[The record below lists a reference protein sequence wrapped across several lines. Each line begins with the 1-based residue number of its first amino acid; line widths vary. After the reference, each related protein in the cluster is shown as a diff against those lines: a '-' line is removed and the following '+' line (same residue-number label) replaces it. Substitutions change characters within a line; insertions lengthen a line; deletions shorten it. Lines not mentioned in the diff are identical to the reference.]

1 MPKGRDGKGIRVD
14 LGDEL
19 AAKLEDFCA
28 AYYDAKKVKIIRE
41 AVDWYIDK
49 ILAEEPARRMRYED
63 ARQHE
68 RGILFRCDL
77 TYRGGNNFHFP
88 GQVDERS

>member
-19 AAKLEDFCA
+19 SAKLEDFCA
-28 AYYDAKKVKIIRE
+28 AYYDAKKVRIIRE

-49 ILAEEPARRMRYED
+49 ILVEEPARRSRYED
-63 ARQHE
+63 AR
-68 RGILFRCDL
+68 RRRNSNVI
-77 TYRGGNNFHFP
+77 P
-88 GQVDERS
+88 IRSIGTDRAR